1 MVPPVVAPGSPE
13 VSYVD
18 GDTPGL
24 ARQFA
29 DACKA
34 AAARLDEWAD
44 RVAAATAGAA
54 GRLASDPA
62 FRTAVEAGRPA
73 YIRIRR
79 PCQCPC
85 GEAHPGDVGV
95 CDDDAVITRRLASG
109 RPGAV
114 DVALCAPCAVAQGVA
129 ELAP

>member
-1 MVPPVVAPGSPE
+1 M
-13 VSYVD
+13 D
-18 GDTPGL
+18 GDEAGL
-24 ARQFA
+24 GRQFSA
-29 DACKA
+29 TWKA

-44 RVAAATAGAA
+44 RVAAATAGAV
-54 GRLASDPA
+54 GRFASDPA

-73 YIRIRR
+73 YIRVRR

-85 GEAHPGDVGV
+85 REAHPGDVGV

-109 RPGAV
+109 LHRAV
-114 DVALCAPCAVAQGVA
+114 DLALCAPCAVAQGVA